1 MLSFL
6 FFSTLALAAS
16 KAPDFTLRDINGKK
30 HTLSDYEGKVVLLNF
45 WATWC
50 MPCQSE
56 MPHIQKMKNELE
68 EDGLVVLSVSIDEAK
83 DISKVKPL
91 VKRNRYDFTVLL
103 DKETKV
109 VSLYNPDKTV
119 PYTSII
125 DRDGN
130 FYYSKVSYA
139 PGDEVELKKKVISA
153 LEGKTLEDK
162 GKGEKKD
169 ESSEEKSSDAT
180 KSPSK

>member
-1 MLSFL
+1 MFSFL
-6 FFSTLALAAS
+6 LFSTLSFAAS
-16 KAPDFTLRDINGKK
+16 KAPDFTLRDINGKQ
-30 HTLSDYEGKVVLLNF
+30 HSLSDYEGKVVLLNF

-50 MPCQSE
+50 GPCQSE

-68 EDGLVVLSVSIDEAK
+68 EEGLVVLSVSIDEAK

-130 FYYSKVSYA
+130 LYYSKVSYA
-139 PGDEVELKKKVISA
+139 PGDEVELKKKVKSA
-153 LEGKTLEDK
+153 LK
-162 GKGEKKD
+162 GKEALQKD
-169 ESSEEKSSDAT
+169 SSENEIQEPVKEP
-180 KSPSK
+180 SPSK

>member
-1 MLSFL
+1 
-6 FFSTLALAAS
+6 
-16 KAPDFTLRDINGKK
+16 
-30 HTLSDYEGKVVLLNF
+30 
-45 WATWC
+45 
-50 MPCQSE
+50 
-56 MPHIQKMKNELE
+56 MKNELE
-68 EDGLVVLSVSIDEAK
+68 EDGLVVLSISIDEAK

-130 FYYSKVSYA
+130 FYYSKISYA

-153 LEGKTLEDK
+153 LQGKTLEADVK
-162 GKGEKKD
+162 EEKKD
-169 ESSEEKSSDAT
+169 DSSKGKSSDAP
-180 KSPSK
+180 KSHSK

>member
-1 MLSFL
+1 MKAKLY
-6 FFSTLALAAS
+6 FSTFGYDVVYALS
-16 KAPDFTLRDINGKK
+16 I
-30 HTLSDYEGKVVLLNF
+30 
-45 WATWC
+45 
-50 MPCQSE
+50 E

-68 EDGLVVLSVSIDEAK
+68 EDGLVVLSISIDEAK

-125 DRDGN
+125 DRDESLL
-130 FYYSKVSYA
+130 FQDLLC

-153 LEGKTLEDK
+153 LEGKTLEEAK
-162 GKGEKKD
+162 EEKKD
-169 ESSEEKSSDAT
+169 ESSEDKKSSDT
-180 KSPSK
+180 TESPSK